1 MNILVLN
8 GSPKV
13 KSDTMRLTRSF
24 LSGITAEIPCEINV
38 VDVIQKRVLPC
49 LGCFGCWANGD
60 GKCVQQDDQNDILA
74 AYVKA
79 DVILWSF
86 PLYCYGMP
94 SHLKAVLDRTIPLLK
109 LRMTETD
116 GRVQHETLVDLSKK
130 RNLVICGAGIPG
142 LSMLLSFVVTLGIVA
157 INMCPA
163 AKAPVLLL
171 INASSPAV
179 KQDIMP
185 IISKHSHSYT
195 VKTQTAEANKL
206 SMVIELRIRKD
217 NDLID
222 ELSAIP
228 DITRASLIHHDG
240 EVSF

>member
-1 MNILVLN
+1 MQMNILVLN

-24 LSGITAEIPCEINV
+24 LSGITAEIPCEINM

-130 RNLVICGAGIPG
+130 HNLVICGAGFPDWDGNFESLRLQMQHCFSTPTLVFVPETPLLNIPEAAPIANPLLARFRLAG
-142 LSMLLSFVVTLGIVA
+142 QEYARHLSLSSETIQELETPML
-157 INMCPA
+157 PKA
-163 AKAPVLLL
+163 AYLRGV
-171 INASSPAV
+171 NA
-179 KQDIMP
+179 
-185 IISKHSHSYT
+185 
-195 VKTQTAEANKL
+195 
-206 SMVIELRIRKD
+206 
-217 NDLID
+217 
-222 ELSAIP
+222 
-228 DITRASLIHHDG
+228 
-240 EVSF
+240 

>member
-130 RNLVICGAGIPG
+130 RNLVICGAGFPDWDGNFESLRLQMQHCFSGPTLVFVPETPLLNIPE
-142 LSMLLSFVVTLGIVA
+142 A
-157 INMCPA
+157 
-163 AKAPVLLL
+163 APVANPLLARFRL
-171 INASSPAV
+171 AGQEYARHRSLSSETIQELETPMLPKAAYLRGVNA
-179 KQDIMP
+179 
-185 IISKHSHSYT
+185 
-195 VKTQTAEANKL
+195 
-206 SMVIELRIRKD
+206 
-217 NDLID
+217 
-222 ELSAIP
+222 
-228 DITRASLIHHDG
+228 
-240 EVSF
+240 

>member
-24 LSGITAEIPCEINV
+24 LSGIIAEIPCEINV

-130 RNLVICGAGIPG
+130 RNLVICGAGFPDWDGNFESLRLQMQHCFSTPTLVFVPETPLLNIPE
-142 LSMLLSFVVTLGIVA
+142 A
-157 INMCPA
+157 
-163 AKAPVLLL
+163 APVANPLLARFRL
-171 INASSPAV
+171 AGQEYARHRSLSSETIQELETPMLPKAAYLRGVNA
-179 KQDIMP
+179 
-185 IISKHSHSYT
+185 
-195 VKTQTAEANKL
+195 
-206 SMVIELRIRKD
+206 
-217 NDLID
+217 
-222 ELSAIP
+222 
-228 DITRASLIHHDG
+228 
-240 EVSF
+240 

>member
-8 GSPKV
+8 GSPKA

-60 GKCVQQDDQNDILA
+60 GKCVQLDDQNDILA

-109 LRMTETD
+109 LRMTETS

-130 RNLVICGAGIPG
+130 RNLVICGAGFPDWDGNFESLRLQMQHCFSTPTLVFVPETPLLNIPE
-142 LSMLLSFVVTLGIVA
+142 A
-157 INMCPA
+157 
-163 AKAPVLLL
+163 APVANPLLARFRL
-171 INASSPAV
+171 AGQEYARHLSLSSETIQELETPMLPKAAYLRGVNA
-179 KQDIMP
+179 
-185 IISKHSHSYT
+185 
-195 VKTQTAEANKL
+195 
-206 SMVIELRIRKD
+206 
-217 NDLID
+217 
-222 ELSAIP
+222 
-228 DITRASLIHHDG
+228 
-240 EVSF
+240 

>member
-24 LSGITAEIPCEINV
+24 LSGITDEIPCEINV

-49 LGCFGCWANGD
+49 LGCFGCWANED

-130 RNLVICGAGIPG
+130 RNLVICGAGFPDWDGNFESLRLQMQHCFSGPTLVFVPETPLLNIPE
-142 LSMLLSFVVTLGIVA
+142 A
-157 INMCPA
+157 
-163 AKAPVLLL
+163 APVANPLLARFRL
-171 INASSPAV
+171 AGQEYARHRSLSSETIQELETPMLPKAAYLRGVNA
-179 KQDIMP
+179 
-185 IISKHSHSYT
+185 
-195 VKTQTAEANKL
+195 
-206 SMVIELRIRKD
+206 
-217 NDLID
+217 
-222 ELSAIP
+222 
-228 DITRASLIHHDG
+228 
-240 EVSF
+240 

>member
-130 RNLVICGAGIPG
+130 RNLVICGAGFPDWDGNFESLRLQMQHCFPTPTLVFVPETPLLNIPE
-142 LSMLLSFVVTLGIVA
+142 A
-157 INMCPA
+157 
-163 AKAPVLLL
+163 APVANPLLARFRL
-171 INASSPAV
+171 AGQEYARHLSLSSETIQELETPMLPKAAYLRGVNA
-179 KQDIMP
+179 
-185 IISKHSHSYT
+185 
-195 VKTQTAEANKL
+195 
-206 SMVIELRIRKD
+206 
-217 NDLID
+217 
-222 ELSAIP
+222 
-228 DITRASLIHHDG
+228 
-240 EVSF
+240 

>member
-130 RNLVICGAGIPG
+130 RNLVICGAGFPDWDGNFESLRLQMQHCFPTPTLVFVPETPLLNIPE
-142 LSMLLSFVVTLGIVA
+142 A
-157 INMCPA
+157 
-163 AKAPVLLL
+163 APVANPLLARFRL
-171 INASSPAV
+171 AGQEYARHRSLSPETIQELETPMLPKAAYLRGVNA
-179 KQDIMP
+179 
-185 IISKHSHSYT
+185 
-195 VKTQTAEANKL
+195 
-206 SMVIELRIRKD
+206 
-217 NDLID
+217 
-222 ELSAIP
+222 
-228 DITRASLIHHDG
+228 
-240 EVSF
+240 

>member
-8 GSPKV
+8 GSPKA

-130 RNLVICGAGIPG
+130 RNLVICGAGFPDWDGNFESLRLQMQHCFPTPTLVFVPETPLLNIPE
-142 LSMLLSFVVTLGIVA
+142 A
-157 INMCPA
+157 
-163 AKAPVLLL
+163 APVANPLLARFRL
-171 INASSPAV
+171 AGQEYARHRSLSPETIQELETPMLPKTAYLRGVNA
-179 KQDIMP
+179 
-185 IISKHSHSYT
+185 
-195 VKTQTAEANKL
+195 
-206 SMVIELRIRKD
+206 
-217 NDLID
+217 
-222 ELSAIP
+222 
-228 DITRASLIHHDG
+228 
-240 EVSF
+240 